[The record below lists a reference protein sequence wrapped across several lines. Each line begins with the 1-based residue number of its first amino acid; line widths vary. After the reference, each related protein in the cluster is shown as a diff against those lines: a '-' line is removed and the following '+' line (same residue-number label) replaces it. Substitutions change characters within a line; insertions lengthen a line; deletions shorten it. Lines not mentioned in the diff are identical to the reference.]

1 MNQRERITEMEFS
14 FDRKVVTPKRALK
27 DLALVGRGAKVVF
40 ATDEFFGAKENL
52 IKAEAP
58 IQQESGLDAWVT
70 KRRRGQGHD
79 FSIIKLGRFSVI
91 KEIIIDTSFMDGM
104 TPSFISVDIQ
114 KREDVSLSEEH
125 WTELL
130 PMKPL
135 SSNRSFLFR
144 LNNNDLASFVRL
156 NVYPDG
162 GIARLRLIGEE
173 KLDEILF

>member
-1 MNQRERITEMEFS
+1 MRDLSMDFGFE
-14 FDRKVVTPKRALK
+14 RKVITPANYLM
-27 DLALVGRGAKVVF
+27 DLALLNRGAKVVF

-52 IKAEAP
+52 ISPERP
-58 IQQESGLDAWVT
+58 TQMESGFDGWVT

-79 FSIIKLGRFSVI
+79 FVIIKLGSIGIV
-91 KEIIIDTSFMDGM
+91 KEIIVDTSFMNGV

-114 KREDVSLSEEH
+114 KRKEVSLSEGH

-144 LNNNDLASFVRL
+144 LSELCPALFVRL

-162 GIARLRLIGEE
+162 GIARLRLMGFEAQI
-173 KLDEILF
+173 